1 MLRVVIIK
9 VYKSI
14 EQFDKKAK
22 GAMKMSREVLL
33 RFPVDLPE
41 ELKDEDVLRK
51 GKEIIV
57 LELLRKRDISQGKA
71 AELLEIDRQALFNLM
86 NKYDIPVISMTDK
99 ELKEELT
106 KDIFSG
112 ETK

>member
-1 MLRVVIIK
+1 
-9 VYKSI
+9 
-14 EQFDKKAK
+14 
-22 GAMKMSREVLL
+22 MSREVLL

-57 LELLRKRDISQGKA
+57 LELLRKGGISQGKA
-71 AELLEIDRQALFNLM
+71 AELLEIDRHTLFDLM
-86 NKYDIPVISMTDK
+86 NKYDIPAISMTDR
-99 ELKEELT
+99 ELREELT

-112 ETK
+112 EAK

>member
-1 MLRVVIIK
+1 MD
-9 VYKSI
+9 
-14 EQFDKKAK
+14 QFDKKAK
-22 GAMKMSREVLL
+22 GVIKMSREVLL

-41 ELKDEDVLRK
+41 ALKNEDVLRK
-51 GKEIIV
+51 GKEMIV

-71 AELLEIDRQALFNLM
+71 TELLEIDRQTLFDLM
-86 NKYDIPVISMTDK
+86 NKYDIPVISMTDS

>member
-1 MLRVVIIK
+1 MLRVVIA
-9 VYKSI
+9 KSYRCMD
-14 EQFDKKAK
+14 QSNKKAK
-22 GAMKMSREVLL
+22 GVIEMSREVLL

-57 LELLRKRDISQGKA
+57 LELLRKGGISQGKA
-71 AELLEIDRQALFNLM
+71 AELLEIDRHALFDLM
-86 NKYDIPVISMTDK
+86 NKYDIPAISMTDR
-99 ELKEELT
+99 ELREELT

-112 ETK
+112 EAK

>member
-1 MLRVVIIK
+1 MD
-9 VYKSI
+9 
-14 EQFDKKAK
+14 QFDKKTK
-22 GAMKMSREVLL
+22 GGIRVPREVLL

-51 GKEIIV
+51 GKEVIV
-57 LELLRKRDISQGKA
+57 LELLRKREISQGKA
-71 AELLEIDRQALFNLM
+71 AELLEIDRQTLFDLM
-86 NKYDIPVISMTDK
+86 SKYDIPVISMTDI

-112 ETK
+112 EAK

>member
-1 MLRVVIIK
+1 MSQFIKKTKGVI
-9 VYKSI
+9 
-14 EQFDKKAK
+14 E
-22 GAMKMSREVLL
+22 MSREVLL

-57 LELLRKRDISQGKA
+57 LELLRKGGISQGKA
-71 AELLEIDRQALFNLM
+71 AELLDIDRQTLFDLM
-86 NKYDIPVISMTDK
+86 SKYDIPVISMTDR
-99 ELKEELT
+99 ELKEELK

-112 ETK
+112 ETR

>member
-1 MLRVVIIK
+1 MDQFAKKTKGVI
-9 VYKSI
+9 
-14 EQFDKKAK
+14 
-22 GAMKMSREVLL
+22 KMSREVLL

-57 LELLRKRDISQGKA
+57 LELLRKKGISQGKA
-71 AELLEIDRQALFNLM
+71 AELLEIDRQALFDLM
-86 NKYDIPVISMTDK
+86 NRYDIPVISMTDK

-112 ETK
+112 EAR

>member
-1 MLRVVIIK
+1 MP
-9 VYKSI
+9 
-14 EQFDKKAK
+14 
-22 GAMKMSREVLL
+22 REVLL

-51 GKEIIV
+51 GKEVIV
-57 LELLRKRDISQGKA
+57 LELLRKREISQGKA
-71 AELLEIDRQALFNLM
+71 AELLEIDRQTLFDLM
-86 NKYDIPVISMTDK
+86 SKYDIPVISMTDI

-112 ETK
+112 EAK

>member
-1 MLRVVIIK
+1 
-9 VYKSI
+9 
-14 EQFDKKAK
+14 
-22 GAMKMSREVLL
+22 MSREVLL

-57 LELLRKRDISQGKA
+57 LELLRKKDISQGKA
-71 AELLEIDRQALFNLM
+71 AELLEINRQALFDLM
-86 NKYDIPVISMTDK
+86 NKYDIPVISMTDR

-106 KDIFSG
+106 KDIISG
-112 ETK
+112 EAK

>member
-1 MLRVVIIK
+1 MN
-9 VYKSI
+9 
-14 EQFDKKAK
+14 QFAKKAK
-22 GAMKMSREVLL
+22 GVIEMSREVLL

-57 LELLRKRDISQGKA
+57 LELLRKKNISQGKA
-71 AELLEIDRQALFNLM
+71 AELLEIDRQALFDLM
-86 NKYDIPVISMTDK
+86 DKYDIPVISMTDK
-99 ELKEELT
+99 ELKDELT

-112 ETK
+112 EAK